1 MSNNPENKDPTQSQ
15 PLAQASS
22 APANGPV
29 KHQTTDSAI
38 KSSIGGTKGIESTQ
52 DLDGLIQALE
62 EKIAKTKKAIEEKEK
77 ANQHAPQVHDIASAY
92 LMLQYQS
99 TILEELYNIKR
110 QNTVDTLKD
119 PDAKASDRDSAQR
132 FAKFSDNATG
142 LIKDILKDLLSGGS
156 NRSHDNPL
164 KQTYSNQKNDPKQ
177 EPESEPEPE
186 PKSSRPR

>member
-1 MSNNPENKDPTQSQ
+1 MSNNRESKDATKPP

-29 KHQTTDSAI
+29 QHETTAPGI

-119 PDAKASDRDSAQR
+119 PDAKASDRASAER

-142 LIKDILKDLLSGGS
+142 LIKDLLNDLLSGGS

-164 KQTYSNQKNDPKQ
+164 RQTYSDQKNQGPDSTQ
-177 EPESEPEPE
+177 ESKPESP
-186 PKSSRPR
+186 RPR